1 MKKVIY
7 SLQIMKNSPENCLAG
22 KIFVH
27 FCNFILWFTLIFV
40 TFGVVFFP
48 ETPIKKFIGF
58 LCLLGFFA
66 DYLFMSSVV
75 PVLDN
80 PFKKKIQAPAEVIE
94 PEPMKDNVTEEFNQS
109 VEKASRVDDTDS
121 LDHSAFD

>member
-1 MKKVIY
+1 
-7 SLQIMKNSPENCLAG
+7 MKNSPDNCIVG

-27 FCNFILWFTLIFV
+27 FSNFVLWFTLIFV
-40 TFGVVFFP
+40 TSVVVFFL
-48 ETPIKKFIGF
+48 ETPTKKFIGF

-66 DYLFMSSVV
+66 DYIFMSSVV

-80 PFKKKIQAPAEVIE
+80 PFKKKIPAPVEVIQPDSVKE
-94 PEPMKDNVTEEFNQS
+94 DVTEEFNQS
-109 VEKASRVDDTDS
+109 VEKASKVNDIDS